1 MKLKEM
7 YFAME
12 TCLQF
17 YMPAIREK
25 FLIHILGEI
34 FFMIFSQVFQSIHGS
49 SVGKYPYEFR
59 KEFTLS
65 FITFDQKLFSQWKCR
80 RWLVKYICIKSYCF
94 DQITKSNIIIP
105 VIWWHFHYLNK
116 TRSMP
121 TTRHS
126 FQFWRVSWF
135 KNLKFQK

>member
-34 FFMIFSQVFQSIHGS
+34 FFMIFSQVIPAIHES
-49 SVGKYPYEFR
+49 SVGKYPY
-59 KEFTLS
+59 
-65 FITFDQKLFSQWKCR
+65 
-80 RWLVKYICIKSYCF
+80 
-94 DQITKSNIIIP
+94 
-105 VIWWHFHYLNK
+105 
-116 TRSMP
+116 
-121 TTRHS
+121 
-126 FQFWRVSWF
+126 
-135 KNLKFQK
+135 

>member
-7 YFAME
+7 DFAME

-17 YMPAIREK
+17 YIMSAIREK

-34 FFMIFSQVFQSIHGS
+34 IFMTFSQVIQAIHGS
-49 SVGKYPYEFR
+49 SVGKYPYKFM

-80 RWLVKYICIKSYCF
+80 RWLVKNICIKSYCF

-105 VIWWHFHYLNK
+105 VIGDISITWIKQDQCQQPDAPFNFDGLAGLRN
-116 TRSMP
+116 
-121 TTRHS
+121 
-126 FQFWRVSWF
+126 
-135 KNLKFQK
+135 